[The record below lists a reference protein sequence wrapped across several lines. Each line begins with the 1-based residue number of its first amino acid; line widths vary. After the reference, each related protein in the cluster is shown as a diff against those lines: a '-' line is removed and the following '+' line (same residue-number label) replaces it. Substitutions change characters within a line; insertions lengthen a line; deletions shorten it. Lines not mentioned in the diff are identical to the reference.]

1 MRTPQAAHDVIM
13 RPLVTEKTLRI
24 AERENA
30 YTFQVARNANK
41 IQIRTAIESLFN
53 VKVIGVRTANHLG
66 KSRRMGRYTGSTP
79 SWKKAVVRL
88 KDGDTIEFY

>member
-1 MRTPQAAHDVIM
+1 M

-30 YTFQVARNANK
+30 YTFQVARNSNK
-41 IQIRTAIESLFN
+41 IQIRAAIEALFN
-53 VKVIGVRTANHLG
+53 VKVIGVRTANYLG
-66 KSRRMGRYTGSTP
+66 KARRMGRYTGST
-79 SWKKAVVRL
+79 SAWKKAVVRL

>member
-1 MRTPQAAHDVIM
+1 MRTPQAAHEVVM

-53 VKVIGVRTANHLG
+53 VKVIGVRTSNHLG
-66 KSRRMGRYTGSTP
+66 KARRMGRYTGSTP
-79 SWKKAVVRL
+79 AWKKAVVRL

>member
-1 MRTPQAAHDVIM
+1 MRTPQAPHEVVM

-41 IQIRTAIESLFN
+41 VQIRNAIEALFS
-53 VKVIGVRTANHLG
+53 VKVTGVRTANHLG
-66 KSRRMGRYTGSTP
+66 KARRMGRYTGSTP
-79 SWKKAVVRL
+79 AWKKAVVRL